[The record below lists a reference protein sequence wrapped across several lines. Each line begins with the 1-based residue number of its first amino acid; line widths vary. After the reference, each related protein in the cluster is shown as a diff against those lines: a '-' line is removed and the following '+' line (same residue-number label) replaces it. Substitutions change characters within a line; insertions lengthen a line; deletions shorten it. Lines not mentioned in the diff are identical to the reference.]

1 MIDITENIKVV
12 KGRIEQ
18 ACGRAGRNPED
29 VVLVAVS
36 KTFPPEKIIEA
47 AEGGITDI
55 GENRVQDAYNKF
67 KTVGNRVRWHFIGH
81 LQTNK
86 VKRTLEFA
94 DLIHSVDSRHLAE
107 EIDRRAEATGKT
119 AEVLVEVNTTGEE
132 SKFGVSPDTAVEF
145 VKSLSDLQNIRI
157 TGLMTIGIFSH
168 DPEDARECFVQLREL
183 KDELAECDL
192 PNGEMKYLSMGM
204 SNDFEVAIEEGANII
219 RVGTAIF
226 GQR

>member
-1 MIDITENIKVV
+1 MMDITENIRAV

-18 ACGRAGRNPED
+18 ACERTGRDPDGIT
-29 VVLVAVS
+29 LVAVS
-36 KTFPPEKIIEA
+36 KTFPAERIIEA
-47 AEGGITDI
+47 AECGITDI
-55 GENRVQDAYNKF
+55 GENRVQDAYDKYR
-67 KTVGNRVRWHFIGH
+67 VVSDRVRWHFIGH

-86 VKRTLEFA
+86 VKKVLEFA

-107 EIDRRAEATGKT
+107 EIDRRAQAIGKT

-132 SKFGVSPDTAVEF
+132 SKFGVGPDEAVEF
-145 VKSLSDLQNIRI
+145 VKGLSDLRNIRI
-157 TGLMTIGIFSH
+157 TGLMTIGIFSYN
-168 DPEDARECFVQLREL
+168 PEDARECYVRLRGL
-183 KDELAECDL
+183 RDELTECDL